1 MDRIRS
7 ISEQILNRY
16 PQAFSEDFENNKK
29 VLDGIA
35 VISSKQMRNH
45 IAGYIARTLKED
57 VETEEIV
64 EEVKA
69 E

>member
-1 MDRIRS
+1 LDRIRS

-16 PQAFSEDFENNKK
+16 PQEFSADFEKNKK
-29 VLDGIA
+29 ALEDIA

-57 VETEEIV
+57 VETEEIT

>member
-7 ISEQILNRY
+7 VSEQILNRY
-16 PQAFSEDFENNKK
+16 PKAFSADFENNKK
-29 VLDGIA
+29 VLEDIA
-35 VISSKQMRNH
+35 VITSKQMRNH